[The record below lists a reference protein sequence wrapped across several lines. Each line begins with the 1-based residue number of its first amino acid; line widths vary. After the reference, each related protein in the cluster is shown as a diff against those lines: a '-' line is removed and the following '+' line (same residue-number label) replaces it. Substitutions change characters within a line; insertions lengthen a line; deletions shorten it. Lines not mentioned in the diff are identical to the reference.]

1 MDTMQARSLGAAY
14 RSTAQR
20 LATVFNGTDA
30 VADDADPLPFFAL
43 HFLQIPVQLARIV
56 ASGKP
61 WIKIDLCSGKV
72 VELGGD

>member
-1 MDTMQARSLGAAY
+1 M
-14 RSTAQR
+14 AQR
-20 LATVFNGTDA
+20 LATVFNGADA
-30 VADDADPLPFFAL
+30 VADEQDPLPFFAL
-43 HFLQIPVQLARIV
+43 HFLQIPVQLVRLV

>member
-1 MDTMQARSLGAAY
+1 
-14 RSTAQR
+14 
-20 LATVFNGTDA
+20 
-30 VADDADPLPFFAL
+30 
-43 HFLQIPVQLARIV
+43 VQLARIV